1 MSLVSFHS
9 PLFKH
14 PVETS
19 SQSRSR
25 PVSISESVSA
35 QAASIPR
42 AIAVADK
49 EHELTYQE
57 VDARAEDLARHL
69 RMMGVGPNSLVAL
82 CLPRSVA
89 MVVGA
94 LGILKAGCAYLPLD
108 PSYPASRMTF
118 QLDDAEVSAVVT
130 GPRVAD
136 RLPAGSWRVIAL
148 DCEGR
153 QTGPE
158 SSADNSE
165 APKIQVHGEDLAYVI
180 YTSGSTGQP
189 KGVEITHASLQNLV
203 AWHQHAFAV
212 APTDRAAQV
221 ASPGFDAAVWELW
234 PYLSAGASI
243 HMPDDNTRT
252 NPEYLRD
259 WLVEHRITITFAPTP
274 VAEQL
279 MSFEWPSHTALRVL
293 LTGADTLR
301 HYPPPSL
308 PFAVVNNYGPT
319 ECTVVA
325 TSGTV

>member
-69 RMMGVGPNSLVAL
+69 RTMGVGPNSLVAL

-94 LGILKAGCAYLPLD
+94 LGILKAGGAYLPLD
-108 PSYPASRMTF
+108 PAYPASRISF
-118 QLDDAEVSAVVT
+118 QLSDAQVSVVVT
-130 GPRVAD
+130 EQWVAD
-136 RLPAGSWRVIAL
+136 RLPTGSWRVIAL

-153 QTGPE
+153 QIGPQ
-158 SSADNSE
+158 SSADESE
-165 APKIQVHGEDLAYVI
+165 FPEIELHGEDLAYVI
-180 YTSGSTGQP
+180 YTSGSTGKP
-189 KGVEITHASLQNLV
+189 KGVQL
-203 AWHQHAFAV
+203 
-212 APTDRAAQV
+212 
-221 ASPGFDAAVWELW
+221 
-234 PYLSAGASI
+234 
-243 HMPDDNTRT
+243 
-252 NPEYLRD
+252 
-259 WLVEHRITITFAPTP
+259 EHRNASGTTRRTDHESLRRSA
-274 VAEQL
+274 ALHSRER
-279 MSFEWPSHTALRVL
+279 PSRRHA
-293 LTGADTLR
+293 TLR
-301 HYPPPSL
+301 RARSCSR
-308 PFAVVNNYGPT
+308 
-319 ECTVVA
+319 ECR
-325 TSGTV
+325 SSHPDHSHHDR